1 MVANRPRRWVCRAV
15 APVLVAGLTAA
26 CSANHATR
34 SSASN
39 PTTTSPVAVGSTSAA
54 PTTTSPTTTAAAT
67 PRPSRASLSVLPT
80 TPVSPPTPGNISQ
93 TVPSRAI
100 TTMPAVALNSSGSFG
115 DGVGAA
121 VVAIKAVQARGQGPG
136 EVSGPGLQIT
146 IQLHNGTT
154 KALPLDNVVVNLTD
168 STNAPANPMSGAPAN
183 PFSGSLAP
191 GGKTTGVYVFT
202 VPVDRRSRIAITI
215 NYSGRSAVV
224 VFTGSAP

>member
-1 MVANRPRRWVCRAV
+1 M
-15 APVLVAGLTAA
+15 
-26 CSANHATR
+26 
-34 SSASN
+34 
-39 PTTTSPVAVGSTSAA
+39 
-54 PTTTSPTTTAAAT
+54 
-67 PRPSRASLSVLPT
+67 PSRAV
-80 TPVSPPTPGNISQ
+80 
-93 TVPSRAI
+93 

-146 IQLHNGTT
+146 VQLHNGTS

>member
-26 CSANHATR
+26 CSANHATHR
-34 SSASN
+34 SARDS
-39 PTTTSPVAVGSTSAA
+39 TTTTAAAVGSTSPA
-54 PTTTSPTTTAAAT
+54 PTPTSAAT
-67 PRPSRASLSVLPT
+67 PRPSRPSRASLSVLPT

-93 TVPSRAI
+93 TVPSRAV

-121 VVAIKAVQARGQGPG
+121 VVAIKAMQARGQGPG

-168 STNAPANPMSGAPAN
+168 SANAPGNPMSGPPAN

-191 GGKTTGVYVFT
+191 GGKTAGVYVFT
-202 VPVDRRSRIAITI
+202 VPADRRSRIAITI